1 MYQNISFIKEQFKNL
16 ESKTSETLN
25 QALNNLQN
33 YENLIESNKKEIHDL
48 NIIIENLKSKLF
60 ISADDYSALSKDD
73 ILFFIKKFNEYT
85 NPLHSEIDT
94 LVFYWE
100 LLLKSEQI
108 LFLDSQI
115 KIFFNTRLEHI
126 KYNELNIFFDFY
138 INYLK
143 TLVKTQDK
151 RSNSLEIFINELIN
165 IDCIELIY
173 PFIKINIKTIKEYLK
188 LFDCKQKLIIETC
201 FDTYK
206 YSFMCNSVE
215 ELYDLED
222 ILLCN
227 LSLIDNVRSMEFL
240 LINACSMND
249 DILFEL
255 NPNIFNNIL
264 KKELSEITIY
274 KLFKKAFN
282 FPSYININEILI
294 DELKL
299 TCKVIEPKLIN
310 YIVDE
315 FKYILNSL
323 KSTSEQLQKSNTSS
337 NDSNKNSS
345 HTYNENLIKN
355 NESINNNIKE
365 YNLNDQSEL
374 SKLGYSSRLSR
385 SQRWRILT
393 DNAIPKIG
401 LARTRNYLEWFI
413 RIKSADTNR
422 DYSHAISEWIYDLN
436 QINKY
441 YK

>member
-1 MYQNISFIKEQFKNL
+1 MFQQSNGQATFIR
-16 ESKTSETLN
+16 
-25 QALNNLQN
+25 A
-33 YENLIESNKKEIHDL
+33 
-48 NIIIENLKSKLF
+48 
-60 ISADDYSALSKDD
+60 
-73 ILFFIKKFNEYT
+73 
-85 NPLHSEIDT
+85 
-94 LVFYWE
+94 
-100 LLLKSEQI
+100 
-108 LFLDSQI
+108 
-115 KIFFNTRLEHI
+115 R
-126 KYNELNIFFDFY
+126 
-138 INYLK
+138 
-143 TLVKTQDK
+143 
-151 RSNSLEIFINELIN
+151 NS
-165 IDCIELIY
+165 
-173 PFIKINIKTIKEYLK
+173 
-188 LFDCKQKLIIETC
+188 
-201 FDTYK
+201 
-206 YSFMCNSVE
+206 
-215 ELYDLED
+215 
-222 ILLCN
+222 
-227 LSLIDNVRSMEFL
+227 
-240 LINACSMND
+240 
-249 DILFEL
+249 
-255 NPNIFNNIL
+255 
-264 KKELSEITIY
+264 
-274 KLFKKAFN
+274 
-282 FPSYININEILI
+282 ININEILI